1 MWSRYHTM
9 TTIPNESSEPAKFNW
24 PMICAAVVAGV
35 LVAGL
40 AVAVIAM
47 YVANF
52 NLLEWIE

>member
-1 MWSRYHTM
+1 M

-24 PMICAAVVAGV
+24 PIICAAVVAGV

>member
-1 MWSRYHTM
+1 M
-9 TTIPNESSEPAKFNW
+9 TTNPNERSEPAKYNW
-24 PMICAAVVAGV
+24 PMICAGVIAGV

-40 AVAVIAM
+40 AVAGIAL

>member
-1 MWSRYHTM
+1 
-9 TTIPNESSEPAKFNW
+9 
-24 PMICAAVVAGV
+24 MICAGVIAGV

-40 AVAVIAM
+40 AVAGIAL

>member
-1 MWSRYHTM
+1 
-9 TTIPNESSEPAKFNW
+9 
-24 PMICAAVVAGV
+24 MICAGVIAGV

-40 AVAVIAM
+40 AVAVIAL